1 MQNAMKEMPNVAAGF
16 EPALFDLRKQLLKLI
31 GSFLLC
37 AMIAIPIGVCAQ
49 SVKPAWQ
56 TEWDKTIELAKK
68 EGKVVVSL
76 PASNELRA
84 GIEKLFE
91 KRYGIDVEP
100 IVGRASMLVRKM
112 IDESKAGVRYVDL
125 HMGGSESVVT
135 GMLPEGIVDP
145 LEPYMML
152 PEVRDPKQWWGG
164 HIWVDNPKKF
174 AYATLAYQSESLWF
188 NSQLMKAED
197 VRSFDDLLDE
207 KLTGKI
213 GFLDPR
219 TPGSGASM
227 WSYLREVKGEDYLR
241 KLVGQKLSLS
251 RDQRVLAEILAKG
264 KIALVLGLT
273 YYSYAPFIKA
283 GLPVGPLPVP
293 KEGVYVSGGSGHL
306 VVLKNAPHA
315 NATRLFLNW
324 FMSREGQEVYT
335 KAMHQPTRRLDV
347 DSKWLREFGVLPAKD
362 HLTVE
367 QYYKRENQSEDK
379 INRLREPAAALARKL
394 FG

>member
-1 MQNAMKEMPNVAAGF
+1 MKCTEARFAMSI
-16 EPALFDLRKQLLKLI
+16 ALFLWM
-31 GSFLLC
+31 GSAGCFLPL
-37 AMIAIPIGVCAQ
+37 AFAQ
-49 SVKPAWQ
+49 SKNP
-56 TEWDKTIELAKK
+56 EWDKLVEVAKK

-84 GIEKLFE
+84 AIERLFE

-100 IVGRASMLVRKM
+100 VVGRASTVVRKM
-112 IDESKAGVRYVDL
+112 VDESKAGVRYTDL

-135 GMLPEGIVDP
+135 GMLPEGVIDA

-152 PEVRDPKQWWGG
+152 PEVKDPKQWWGG
-164 HIWVDNPKKF
+164 HIWVDNAKKF
-174 AYATLAYQSESLWF
+174 AYCTLAYQPESLWF

-207 KLTGKI
+207 KLKGKI

-219 TPGSGASM
+219 TPGSGASL

-241 KLVGQKLSLS
+241 KLAGQKLALS

-264 KIALVLGLT
+264 NIALVLGLT

-283 GLPVGPLPVP
+283 GLPVAPLPVP
-293 KEGVYVSGGSGHL
+293 KEGLYVAGGSGHV
-306 VVLKNAPHA
+306 VVLKNAPHP

-324 FMSREGQEVYT
+324 FLSREGQEVYT
-335 KAMHQPTRRLDV
+335 RAMHQPTRRLDV
-347 DSKWLREFGVLPAKD
+347 DTKWLREFGVLPAKD
-362 HLTVE
+362 HLTIE
-367 QYYKRENQSEDK
+367 QYYKRQNQSEEK
-379 INRLREPAAALARKL
+379 INRWREPAAALARKL
-394 FG
+394 LG

>member
-1 MQNAMKEMPNVAAGF
+1 MRN
-16 EPALFDLRKQLLKLI
+16 LLLKRRICFTLSCI
-31 GSFLLC
+31 LAL
-37 AMIAIPIGVCAQ
+37 PIVTGAQ
-49 SVKPAWQ
+49 SAKPAWQ
-56 TEWDKTIELAKK
+56 TDWERTIELAKK

-76 PASNELRA
+76 PASAELRA
-84 GIEKLFE
+84 GIERLFE

-135 GMLPEGIVDP
+135 GMLPEGVVDP
-145 LEPYMML
+145 LEPYMLL
-152 PEVRDPKQWWGG
+152 PEVKDPKQWWGG

-188 NSQLMKAED
+188 NSQLMKAEE

-207 KLTGKI
+207 KLKGKI
-213 GFLDPR
+213 GLLDPR

-241 KLVGQKLSLS
+241 NLVSQKLSLS

-283 GLPVGPLPVP
+283 GLPVAPLPVP

-306 VVLKNAPHA
+306 VVLKNAPHPH
-315 NATRLFLNW
+315 ATKLFLNW
-324 FMSREGQEVYT
+324 FMGREGQEVYT

-362 HLTVE
+362 HLTIE
-367 QYYKRENQSEDK
+367 QYYRRENQSEDK

-394 FG
+394 LG